1 MNYEDIILLVKA
13 GYTRD
18 QIAAMQ
24 IPKQEPPAPAPQEP
38 PAPAPQETPAPAPQP
53 AGMAELTQLMVNEFS
68 KLNAAITASNLAQ
81 AQQPKQE
88 SVDDII
94 ASIIN
99 PPQKNTAEF
108 KIKEV
113 K

>member
-1 MNYEDIILLVKA
+1 MNYEDVILLVKA
-13 GYTRD
+13 GFTRD

-24 IPKQEPPAPAPQEP
+24 IPKQQEPPTPPAPPEPPAQQEP
-38 PAPAPQETPAPAPQP
+38 TAP

-99 PPQKNTAEF
+99 PPQKNASAEF

>member
-1 MNYEDIILLVKA
+1 MNYEDVILLVKA

-24 IPKQEPPAPAPQEP
+24 IQKQDPPAPQEP
-38 PAPAPQETPAPAPQP
+38 PAPQDPLAPP

-81 AQQPKQE
+81 AQQPQQE
-88 SVDDII
+88 SVDEII

-99 PPQKNTAEF
+99 PPQKNAAEF